1 MNNRR
6 NDRGNLDFDSK
17 RSYYSSYVTSAVADE
32 RKESFL
38 KLLIVASVLL
48 LTVIAIIFFANSND
62 SIPAFIQQTTNGQSA
77 NNDPSQD
84 LHPYATVPTKQN
96 YLAEGNGTG
105 LGELPL
111 NSDYAVLVDLS
122 TMEVVGS
129 KKADTQI
136 YPASMTKVMTVL
148 VACDLVS
155 DLDDTYVIK
164 KSVLNQVPSGASVAW
179 LGDYIGQTVTVKDL
193 LFGITYR
200 SGADAVLC
208 LLDYLDLS
216 IGEFVA
222 LMNGKAQE
230 IGLTST
236 RFGGAIGMDDENNTT
251 TCREMAAIM
260 AYAMDN
266 PLCRQLFG
274 GEAHTPKYITEL
286 TYYHGTLNTTIVR
299 TMGKAPDSIVNGYT
313 VLAAKSGYETLAEH
327 CLASYIQNTQT
338 GKYFVLVTAFADG
351 DKTKPIDD
359 LTSIIKALKP

>member
-48 LTVIAIIFFANSND
+48 LAVIAIIFFANSND

-105 LGELPL
+105 FGGLPL

-122 TMEVVGS
+122 TMEVVAS

-136 YPASMTKVMTVL
+136 YPASMTKIMTVL
-148 VACDLVS
+148 VACDLIS
-155 DLDDTYVIK
+155 DLDDTYVIQ
-164 KSVLNQVPSGASVAW
+164 KSVLYQVPGGAATAFSA
-179 LGDYIGQTVTVKDL
+179 DYIGSTVTLRDI

-208 LLDYLDLS
+208 LLDYLNISLS
-216 IGEFVA
+216 DFVA
-222 LMNGKAQE
+222 LMNEKAQSL
-230 IGLTST
+230 GLTKT
-236 RFGGAIGMDDENNTT
+236 HFGGLIGMDDENNQT

-266 PLCRQLFG
+266 PLCRELFG
-274 GEAHTPKYITEL
+274 CKNYSSNHTSGLVFRNRTVENIESMSKAHNSL
-286 TYYHGTLNTTIVR
+286 V
-299 TMGKAPDSIVNGYT
+299 DGYAF
-313 VLAAKSGYETLAEH
+313 LATKSGYETKAQH
-327 CLASYIQNTQT
+327 CLVSYIQNKET
-338 GKYFVLVTAFADG
+338 GKYFVLVTAKSTN
-351 DKTKPIDD
+351 KTDPLYD
-359 LTSIIKALKP
+359 LIKIFEKLKP